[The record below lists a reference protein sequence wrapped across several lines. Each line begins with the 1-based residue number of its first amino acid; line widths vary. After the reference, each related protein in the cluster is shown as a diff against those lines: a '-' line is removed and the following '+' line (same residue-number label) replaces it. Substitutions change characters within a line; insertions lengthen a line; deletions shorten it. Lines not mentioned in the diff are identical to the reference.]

1 MGINQMLPD
10 RLDINFYEYNKPENK
25 LLFKLN
31 GEIYEKMM
39 GYANMSKTTMIGIG
53 GILIILIGMYAGYYR
68 GIFVRV
74 RDSGQFGWLGC

>member
-39 GYANMSKTTMIGIG
+39 GYLK
-53 GILIILIGMYAGYYR
+53 Y
-68 GIFVRV
+68 V
-74 RDSGQFGWLGC
+74 